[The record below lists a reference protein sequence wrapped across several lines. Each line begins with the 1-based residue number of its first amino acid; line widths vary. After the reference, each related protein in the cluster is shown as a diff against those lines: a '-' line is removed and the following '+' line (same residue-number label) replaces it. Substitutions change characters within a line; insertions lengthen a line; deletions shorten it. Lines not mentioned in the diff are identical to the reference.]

1 MNLSPLQ
8 LEHYHFY
15 QLSLVS
21 RDDIELDLDR
31 KSLYPPIGE
40 DEVHTKVLLLTSDEA
55 DPHEFIVRL
64 RVRSE
69 LTSANAEFPY
79 TFDVDIEGMFSIDH
93 DGEIEERK
101 RLVVC
106 NGASILYGSIREQI
120 LSLSARHRYGP
131 IMLPTASFLKLTR
144 SDNAPAEPAEPR
156 EGARKRASKKK
167 L

>member
-21 RDDIELDLDR
+21 RDNIEIDPDR
-31 KSLYPPIGE
+31 KTLYPPINE
-40 DEVHTKVLLLTSDEA
+40 DEVHTKVVLLTSDEP

-64 RVRSE
+64 QVRSE
-69 LTSANAEFPY
+69 LTSANSDFPY

-93 DGEIEERK
+93 DGEIEDRK

-131 IMLPTASFLKLTR
+131 VMLPTASFLKL
-144 SDNAPAEPAEPR
+144 APVDDPTPPPDEPAK
-156 EGARKRASKKK
+156 AVRKRTSKKK
-167 L
+167 Q

>member
-21 RDDIELDLDR
+21 RDDIEIDLDR
-31 KSLYPPIGE
+31 KTLYPPIGE
-40 DEVHTKVLLLTSDEA
+40 DEVHTKVALLTSDEP

-69 LTSANAEFPY
+69 LTSANEGFPY
-79 TFDVDIEGMFSIDH
+79 TFDVDIEGMFSIEH

-131 IMLPTASFLKLTR
+131 VMLPTASFLKL
-144 SDNAPAEPAEPR
+144 APADDPPPSADGPEKT
-156 EGARKRASKKK
+156 GRKRASKKK
-167 L
+167 Q